1 MEGRWINIPISRNR
15 RMSVN
20 HSCVW
25 RGSLAVLHGEEAM
38 QGSHLQLTFGETSV
52 CLSLCAHL
60 AGEKF
65 QEDST
70 THLLVRTLMGFEST
84 FSENMGLIPLPKL
97 QGTGLNV
104 RWECFCILC
113 LCLKGSN
120 PSPGTSQN
128 WDCAKVLPRREAQR
142 HSHNT

>member
-1 MEGRWINIPISRNR
+1 M
-15 RMSVN
+15 
-20 HSCVW
+20 
-25 RGSLAVLHGEEAM
+25 AVLHGEEAG

-84 FSENMGLIPLPKL
+84 FSENMGLIPLPNSAG
-97 QGTGLNV
+97 QGSECQMGVFLHTVSVLKREQPQPRYLSELGL
-104 RWECFCILC
+104 CQGSSQ
-113 LCLKGSN
+113 KGS
-120 PSPGTSQN
+120 PK
-128 WDCAKVLPRREAQR
+128 ALP
-142 HSHNT
+142 